1 MINSADSDQLDL
13 DLHCLLRRG
22 MSCSAREGLR
32 SIYPSVVRIFSVRES
47 LLDKTM
53 SFIPFKIYQMAT
65 YTVRV

>member
-1 MINSADSDQLDL
+1 
-13 DLHCLLRRG
+13 
-22 MSCSAREGLR
+22 MSCSAKEGLR